1 MTTTIKILKKIN
13 MPMVLVMLAL
23 IAPMLLA
30 QDNDGQPRR
39 KIASW
44 TADRRDYAIGDVIT
58 VLVSEATLASATKS
72 QSGTDQQSRKND
84 VGIDLPKVG
93 PLSSLP
99 NVDGTMSTGKTSS
112 SKQSGDA
119 TRGVNFRGDIS
130 VRVTEVDKRGQ
141 LHIKGTKTVDVD
153 KNKQKLEFS
162 GWLRPEDVG
171 KDNIVASE
179 RVADIALTYQLTGD
193 IGKTRGGLVG
203 RLLSV
208 FWP

>member
-1 MTTTIKILKKIN
+1 MTVFKKIN
-13 MPMVLVMLAL
+13 MPLVLVLLAL
-23 IAPMLLA
+23 IAPMLIA
-30 QDNDGQPRR
+30 QSDDGAARR

-44 TADRRDYAIGDVIT
+44 TADRRDYEIGDVIT

-84 VGIDLPKVG
+84 MGIDLPKVG
-93 PLSSLP
+93 PLTSLP
-99 NVDGTMSTGKTSS
+99 NVDGTMSTGKSSS
-112 SKQSGDA
+112 SKQSGNA

-130 VRVTEVDKRGQ
+130 VRVVEVDKRGQ
-141 LHIKGTKTVDVD
+141 LHIKGTKAVDVD
-153 KNKQKLEFS
+153 KNRQKLEFS
-162 GWLRPEDVG
+162 GWVRPEDIG

-179 RVADIALTYQLTGD
+179 RVADVAMTYQLTGD
-193 IGKTRGGLVG
+193 IGKTRGGLIG

>member
-1 MTTTIKILKKIN
+1 MTILKKIN
-13 MPMVLVMLAL
+13 MPLVLVMLAL

-30 QDNDGQPRR
+30 QSDDPQPRR

-44 TADRRDYAIGDVIT
+44 TADKREYEVGDVIT

-72 QSGTDQQSRKND
+72 QSGTDQTSRNND
-84 VGIDLPKVG
+84 VGISLPKVG

-99 NVDGTMSTGKTSS
+99 DVDGTMSTGKSSS
-112 SKQSGDA
+112 SKQSGNA

-130 VRVTEVDKRGQ
+130 VRVVEIDKRGQ
-141 LHIKGTKTVDVD
+141 LKIKGTKAVDVD
-153 KNKQKLEFS
+153 KNKQKLEFT
-162 GWLRPEDVG
+162 GWVRPEDIG

-179 RVADIALTYQLTGD
+179 RVADVAMKYELNGD
-193 IGKTRGGLVG
+193 IGKTRGGLIG

>member
-1 MTTTIKILKKIN
+1 MTILRKIN

-30 QDNDGQPRR
+30 QNSDQSGRR
-39 KIASW
+39 RISSW
-44 TADRRDYAIGDVIT
+44 TSDRREYEVGDVIT

-72 QSGTDQQSRKND
+72 QTGTDQQSRKND
-84 VGIDLPKVG
+84 MGIDLPKVG

-99 NVDGTMSTGKTSS
+99 NIDGTMSTGKSSS
-112 SKQSGDA
+112 SKQSGNA

-130 VRVTEVDKRGQ
+130 VRVVEIDKRGQ
-141 LHIKGTKTVDVD
+141 LKLQGTKSVDVD
-153 KNKQKLEFS
+153 KNRQKLEFS
-162 GWLRPEDVG
+162 GWVRPEDIG

-179 RVADIALTYQLTGD
+179 RVADVALTYQLNGD
-193 IGKTRGGLVG
+193 IGKTRGGIIG

>member
-1 MTTTIKILKKIN
+1 MTILRKIN

-30 QDNDGQPRR
+30 QNSDQSGRR
-39 KIASW
+39 RISSW
-44 TADRRDYAIGDVIT
+44 TSDRREYEVGDVIT

-72 QSGTDQQSRKND
+72 QTGTDQTSRNND
-84 VGIDLPKVG
+84 VGISLPKVG

-99 NVDGTMSTGKTSS
+99 DVNGNMSTGKSSS
-112 SKQSGDA
+112 SKQSGNA

-130 VRVTEVDKRGQ
+130 VRVVEIDKRGQ
-141 LHIKGTKTVDVD
+141 LKLQGTKSVDVD
-153 KNKQKLEFS
+153 KNRQKLEFS
-162 GWLRPEDVG
+162 GWVRPEDIG

-179 RVADIALTYQLTGD
+179 RVADVALTYQLNGD
-193 IGKTRGGLVG
+193 IGKTRGGIIG
-203 RLLSV
+203 RLISV

>member
-1 MTTTIKILKKIN
+1 MKILKKWIN

-23 IAPMLLA
+23 LAPMLIA
-30 QDNDGQPRR
+30 QSDDPPAPRH

-44 TADRRDYAIGDVIT
+44 TADRREYEVGDVIT

-72 QSGTDQQSRKND
+72 QSGSDQTTRKND
-84 VGIDLPKVG
+84 MGIDLPKVG
-93 PLSSLP
+93 PLSKLP
-99 NVDGTMSTGKTSS
+99 NVDGTMSTDKNSS
-112 SKQSGDA
+112 SKQTGDA

-130 VRVTEVDKRGQ
+130 VRVVEVDKRGQ
-141 LHIKGTKTVDVD
+141 LKVQGTKQVDVD
-153 KNKQKLEFS
+153 KNKQKLEFT
-162 GWLRPEDVG
+162 GWIRPEDVG
-171 KDNIVASE
+171 KDNVVASE
-179 RVADIALTYQLTGD
+179 RVADVNLTYQLNGD

>member
-1 MTTTIKILKKIN
+1 MLKKIN
-13 MPMVLVMLAL
+13 LPIALLLLAL
-23 IAPMLLA
+23 TAPMLLA
-30 QDNDGQPRR
+30 QNDDGQARR
-39 KIASW
+39 RIASW
-44 TADRRDYAIGDVIT
+44 TADRRDYEIGDVIT

-84 VGIDLPKVG
+84 MGIDLPKVG
-93 PLSSLP
+93 PLTSLP
-99 NVDGTMSTGKTSS
+99 NIDGTMSTGKSSS
-112 SKQSGDA
+112 SKQSGNA

-130 VRVTEVDKRGQ
+130 VRVVEVDKRGQ

-162 GWLRPEDVG
+162 GWVRPEDIS

-179 RVADIALTYQLTGD
+179 RVADVAMTYQLTGD
-193 IGKTRGGLVG
+193 IGKTRGGLIG